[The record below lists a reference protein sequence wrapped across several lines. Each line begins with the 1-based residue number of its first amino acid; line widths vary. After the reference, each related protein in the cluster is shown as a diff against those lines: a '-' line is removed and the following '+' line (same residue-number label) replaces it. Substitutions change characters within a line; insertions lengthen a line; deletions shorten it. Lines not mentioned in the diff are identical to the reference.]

1 MHVDVF
7 PRFWRKVMNSL
18 NVERQ
23 KPFKVRDDFDLKLT
37 NSIENCRVNVL
48 HKVSELATGY
58 NKSNNIEERNFIV
71 NRIHTLKASIPQITS
86 FVKAFDKN
94 LGNLSD
100 QVDLKVRTVEIKYPQ
115 NTQNEIECGD
125 SEINDHRAMESQKIK
140 DLLSKIDW
148 TSSDWKKQIPN
159 FEKLGPEDIKAAIRG
174 NNAVLGL
181 DVAFLHYLISKIY
194 ANQCAR
200 HSLTLFFIDEFIL
213 SLKIMSGLAAKA
225 KQLQGEGRIYEF
237 NEYKFCNEHERNC
250 KIGNL
255 LKGLV
260 ETLPSPFY
268 LLRGPNSR
276 YAMYHA
282 DKEACNKVIN
292 YARNELVKC
301 KKIRNNTIALRA
313 ESMKNFCVANKN
325 MRNDLNQ
332 IIEAMDKNE
341 LDQMNEAIDKIKI

>member
-1 MHVDVF
+1 
-7 PRFWRKVMNSL
+7 MNNL
-18 NVERQ
+18 NVETQ
-23 KPFKVRDDFDLKLT
+23 NVFKVSDDFNLKLT
-37 NSIENCRVNVL
+37 NSIENCRINVL

-94 LGNLSD
+94 PGDLLAQANLKD
-100 QVDLKVRTVEIKYPQ
+100 HTAEIKYPQ

-159 FEKLGPEDIKAAIRG
+159 FEKLGSEDIKAAIRG

-194 ANQCAR
+194 ANQYA
-200 HSLTLFFIDEFIL
+200 HHTLTLFLINEFTI
-213 SLKIMSGLAAKA
+213 SLKTMVGLAAKA

-255 LKGLV
+255 LNGLV
-260 ETLPSPFY
+260 KTLPSSFY
-268 LLRGPNSR
+268 LLRDPNSR
-276 YAMYHA
+276 YAMYYA

-292 YARNELVKC
+292 YARNELAKC
-301 KKIRNNTIALRA
+301 KNIKDLTTNLLD

-332 IIEAMDKNE
+332 IIEAMDKMK
-341 LDQMNEAIDKIKI
+341 L

>member
-23 KPFKVRDDFDLKLT
+23 NPFKVRDDFDLKLT

-48 HKVSELATGY
+48 HKVSELVTSY
-58 NKSNNIEERNFIV
+58 NESNNIEERNSIV
-71 NRIHTLKASIPQITS
+71 SRIHTIKASIPQITS
-86 FVKAFDKN
+86 FAKAFDKN
-94 LGNLSD
+94 LGNLLD
-100 QVDLKVRTVEIKYPQ
+100 QVDLKDRTVEIKYFQ
-115 NTQNEIECGD
+115 NAQNEIGC
-125 SEINDHRAMESQKIK
+125 INSGVNNLDVNPLKIK

-174 NNAVLGL
+174 NNAVLGFDAAL
-181 DVAFLHYLISKIY
+181 LYYLLSKIY

-213 SLKIMSGLAAKA
+213 SLKIMCGLSEKA
-225 KQLQGEGRIYEF
+225 KQLQDEGRIYEF
-237 NEYKFCNEHERNC
+237 NEYKFCNEHKRNV

-255 LKGLV
+255 LNGLV

-268 LLRGPNSR
+268 LLRDPNSR
-276 YAMYHA
+276 YAMYYA

-301 KKIRNNTIALRA
+301 KKIRNNTIALLD
-313 ESMKNFCVANKN
+313 ESMKNFFVANKK
-325 MRNDLNQ
+325 MLDELNQ
-332 IIEAMDKNE
+332 ISEAMDKNE
-341 LDQMNEAIDKIKI
+341 LDQMNEAIDKVKI

>member
-1 MHVDVF
+1 
-7 PRFWRKVMNSL
+7 MNNL
-18 NVERQ
+18 NVETQ
-23 KPFKVRDDFDLKLT
+23 NVFKVSDDFNLKLT

-48 HKVSELATGY
+48 HKVSELVTCY
-58 NKSNNIEERNFIV
+58 NKSDSVEKRNSIV
-71 NRIHTLKASIPQITS
+71 NRIHTIKASVPQITS

-94 LGNLSD
+94 LGDLLAQANLKD
-100 QVDLKVRTVEIKYPQ
+100 RTAEIKYNK

-125 SEINDHRAMESQKIK
+125 SDINDHRAMESQKIK

-148 TSSDWKKQIPN
+148 TSNDWKKHILD

-194 ANQCAR
+194 ANQCAP

-213 SLKIMSGLAAKA
+213 SLKIMGGLAAKA
-225 KQLQGEGRIYEF
+225 KQLQDEGRIYKF
-237 NEYKFCNEHERNC
+237 NEYKFCNEHKRNV

-255 LKGLV
+255 LNGIV

-268 LLRGPNSR
+268 LLRDPNSR
-276 YAMYHA
+276 YAMYYA

-301 KKIRNNTIALRA
+301 KKIRNNTIALLE

>member
-1 MHVDVF
+1 
-7 PRFWRKVMNSL
+7 MNNL
-18 NVERQ
+18 NVETQ
-23 KPFKVRDDFDLKLT
+23 NVFKVSDDFNLKLT

-58 NKSNNIEERNFIV
+58 NKSNNIEERNSVV

-94 LGNLSD
+94 LGDLLD

-125 SEINDHRAMESQKIK
+125 SDINDHRAMESQKIK

-148 TSSDWKKQIPN
+148 TSSDWKKHILD
-159 FEKLGPEDIKAAIRG
+159 FEKLGSEDIKAAIRG

-194 ANQCAR
+194 ANQYA
-200 HSLTLFFIDEFIL
+200 HHALTLFLIDEFVL
-213 SLKIMSGLAAKA
+213 SLKIMGGLAAKA
-225 KQLQGEGRIYEF
+225 KQLQDEGRIYKF
-237 NEYKFCNEHERNC
+237 NEYKFCNEHKRNV

-255 LKGLV
+255 LNGLV

-268 LLRGPNSR
+268 LLRDPNSR
-276 YAMYHA
+276 YAMYYA
-282 DKEACNKVIN
+282 NKDACNTAIN
-292 YARNELVKC
+292 YARNELEKC
-301 KKIRNNTIALRA
+301 KKVRDNTVVLLD

-332 IIEAMDKNE
+332 IIEAMDKMK
-341 LDQMNEAIDKIKI
+341 L

>member
-1 MHVDVF
+1 
-7 PRFWRKVMNSL
+7 MNNL
-18 NVERQ
+18 NVETQ
-23 KPFKVRDDFDLKLT
+23 NVFKVSDDFNLKLT

-48 HKVSELATGY
+48 HKVSELAAGY
-58 NKSNNIEERNFIV
+58 NKSNNIEERNSVV

-94 LGNLSD
+94 LGDLLD

-125 SEINDHRAMESQKIK
+125 SDINDHRAMESQKIK

-148 TSSDWKKQIPN
+148 TSSDWKKHILD

-181 DVAFLHYLISKIY
+181 DVAFLYYLLSKIY
-194 ANQCAR
+194 ANQYA
-200 HSLTLFFIDEFIL
+200 HYTLTLFLIDEFVL
-213 SLKIMSGLAAKA
+213 SLKIMGGLAAKA
-225 KQLQGEGRIYEF
+225 KQLQDEGRIYEF
-237 NEYKFCNEHERNC
+237 NEYKFYDEHMRNV

-255 LKGLV
+255 LNGLV

-268 LLRGPNSR
+268 LLRDPNPR
-276 YAMYHA
+276 YAVYYA
-282 DKEACNKVIN
+282 DKGACNTVIN
-292 YARNELVKC
+292 YARNELAKC
-301 KKIRNNTIALRA
+301 KNIKDLTTNLLD

-332 IIEAMDKNE
+332 IIEAMDKMK
-341 LDQMNEAIDKIKI
+341 L

>member
-1 MHVDVF
+1 
-7 PRFWRKVMNSL
+7 MNNL
-18 NVERQ
+18 NVETQ
-23 KPFKVRDDFDLKLT
+23 NVFKVSDDFNLKLT

-58 NKSNNIEERNFIV
+58 NKSNNIEERNSVV
-71 NRIHTLKASIPQITS
+71 NRIHTIKASIPQITS

-94 LGNLSD
+94 LGDLLD

-125 SEINDHRAMESQKIK
+125 SDINDHRAMESQKIK

-148 TSSDWKKQIPN
+148 TSSDWKKHILD
-159 FEKLGPEDIKAAIRG
+159 FEKLGSEDIKAAIRG

-194 ANQCAR
+194 ANQYA
-200 HSLTLFFIDEFIL
+200 HHALTLFLIDEFVL
-213 SLKIMSGLAAKA
+213 SLKIMGGLAAKA
-225 KQLQGEGRIYEF
+225 KQLQDEGHIYKF
-237 NEYKFCNEHERNC
+237 NEYKFCNEHKRNV

-255 LKGLV
+255 LNGLV

-268 LLRGPNSR
+268 LLRDPNSR
-276 YAMYHA
+276 YAMYYA
-282 DKEACNKVIN
+282 DKGACNTVIN
-292 YARNELVKC
+292 YVRNELEKC
-301 KKIRNNTIALRA
+301 KKVRDNTVVLLD

-341 LDQMNEAIDKIKI
+341 AINAA